1 MEPRQLHHLTS
12 ETDFLWSLFWK
23 KVSYVVCV
31 CLCLCLCVYLS
42 VFSSIWSLSSL
53 CVHSRGS
60 TPLTREIIV
69 FSCRSFS
76 VFSPIW
82 HHQLYPPLF
91 KYLAI
96 PAEEAWYWEPSRNFL
111 SHLKY
116 KYLASD
122 NGIFEQNIF
131 DLLSCQK
138 GQTADV
144 NCEKYQIGK
153 KSRDCIKMTNWPQAG
168 RVVHIPGLLVQFCGN

>member
-1 MEPRQLHHLTS
+1 MWTHANCIISPLKLKKTEKRFLTW
-12 ETDFLWSLFWK
+12 FVF
-23 KVSYVVCV
+23 VCV
-31 CLCLCLCVYLS
+31 CVCVCIFQYFPVFGAFHPSVSILVVRPPWPERLSYLAAEA
-42 VFSSIWSLSSL
+42 FLYF
-53 CVHSRGS
+53 
-60 TPLTREIIV
+60 P
-69 FSCRSFS
+69 
-76 VFSPIW
+76 PIW
-82 HHQLYPPLF
+82 HQQLYPPALF

-96 PAEEAWYWEPSRNFL
+96 PAEEAWYWDPSRNFL

-122 NGIFEQNIF
+122 NGLFEQNMF